1 MTSGEA
7 LGKLESI
14 RGNLATRTIEV
25 NNYASTAWYH
35 PTYVE
40 PAETHESTTGPYDG
54 WIDSVQVNG
63 KKYAIKAAIV
73 EYHALTCPKC
83 GGQIRMHNGMGKCPF
98 CDTEFSA
105 TIRLVEV

>member
-1 MTSGEA
+1 MSE
-7 LGKLESI
+7 KLEMFNI
-14 RGNLATRTIEV
+14 ENKVTKTIKI
-25 NNYASTAWYH
+25 NNTPIIASYQ

-40 PAETHESTTGPYDG
+40 PAETHESAHDSYDG
-54 WIDSVQVNG
+54 WIDSVKVDG

-83 GGQIRMHNGMGKCPF
+83 GGQIHMHNGMGKCQF
-98 CDTEFSA
+98 CDTELSA